1 MFDRRRLATPLE
13 HHLLDEF
20 DAGRLTRRQLLR
32 RLSVL
37 GAGVALA
44 GGWPASASPKPQ
56 GRVGAVIRLS
66 AHAPAGSIDPLRSN
80 DATSILLLSQVA
92 EFLVTNWSEGLRP
105 ALAERWAPNDDGS
118 VWTFKLRRD
127 VRFHSGQPLTAADVV
142 ATMDRLTDP
151 SSGSG
156 GATLF
161 RGTLSKGGTQR
172 RDDYTVEFHL
182 DRPNASFPYYVSSDH
197 INAVILPNGDGGNFQ
212 SGFVGSGPFRL
223 QRYRANQGVVLTRN
237 PNWWGGAVLPEK
249 IEASFHPSEPSQTL
263 AMLSGDVDLAFVSAF
278 ATQPLL
284 KDRRFRIE
292 RLPSSAHFQLHMR
305 NDVAPFND
313 RRVREAFA
321 LALDRPR
328 LVGLLYR
335 GFAELGNDA
344 PLAPALTV
352 TDRSVQQ
359 RERDLQKARA
369 LFQAAGV
376 GKSLPFPLVAPRWL
390 EIPNYAVL
398 VQSALREA
406 GVELSLRIDA
416 LEKYYGSARFGTSP
430 WLDSPL
436 AITDYASRGFP
447 DVYLGA
453 ALSSDG
459 IWNAARFHNSEFD
472 RLFTRYQR
480 TLDLQSQRA
489 VAREM
494 QKLLLTETPMVVPF
508 FRNVL
513 MPIDAR
519 LRDVEANPFGWVS
532 LARAWRAPTT

>member
-1 MFDRRRLATPLE
+1 MFRRRHATPLE
-13 HHLLDEF
+13 HHLVDEF

-32 RLSVL
+32 RLSAI

-44 GGWPASASPKPQ
+44 SGWPRSSHSQ
-56 GRVGAVIRLS
+56 ERTGAVIRLS

-80 DATSILLLSQVA
+80 DATSILLLTQVA
-92 EFLVTNWSEGLRP
+92 EFLVTNWPEGLRP
-105 ALAERWAPNDDGS
+105 SLAESWSPNDDGS
-118 VWTFKLRRD
+118 VWTFRLRRG
-127 VRFHSGQPLTAADVV
+127 VLFHSGQPLTAGDVV

-151 SSGSG
+151 ASGSG

-197 INAVILPNGDGGNFQ
+197 INAAILPGGNGGNFQ
-212 SGFVGSGPFRL
+212 SGLVGSGPFRL

-237 PNWWGGAVLPEK
+237 PQWWGGAVLPER
-249 IEASFHPSEPSQTL
+249 IEVSFHPSEPSQTL

-313 RRVREAFA
+313 RRVRKAFA
-321 LALDRPR
+321 LAIDRPR
-328 LVGLLYR
+328 LIGLLYR

-344 PLAPALTV
+344 PLAPALSV
-352 TDRSVQQ
+352 TDASVEQ
-359 RERDLQKARA
+359 RGRNLEKARA

-376 GKSLPFPLVAPRWL
+376 KSLPFPLVAPRWL

-406 GVELSLRIDA
+406 GVDLSLRIDA
-416 LEKYYGSARFGTSP
+416 LEKYYGSAKFGTSP

-453 ALSSDG
+453 ALSSTG
-459 IWNAARFHNSEFD
+459 IWNAARFHNEEFD
-472 RLFTRYQR
+472 RLFVQYQR
-480 TLDLQSQRA
+480 TLDLQSQR
-489 VAREM
+489 VIARDM
-494 QKLLLTETPMVVPF
+494 QQLLLAETPLVVPF

-532 LARAWRAPTT
+532 LARAWRA